1 MLSEEDVKKFQEIY
15 KKEFSKEI
23 NKKEALEQGTKL
35 VNLMKILLKQNTNG
49 KVRTNN
55 IDKD

>member
-15 KKEFSKEI
+15 KKEFGKEI

-49 KVRTNN
+49 KVRANN